1 MNFDGKTGTKHTSL
15 RGPAQVIAS
24 GDFAETEA
32 IEPNGYRH
40 ALFVVHCNISGA
52 RALNGELQDTADL
65 GEWTAIPG
73 TSFSMSVANGDGVEA
88 TRAILVAHDSVQR
101 YVRVYLTTIA
111 GTSVAPTVSVMQ
123 FNPAVDLGQNA
134 VNLTVN

>member
-15 RGPAQVIAS
+15 RGPGQAINA
-24 GDFAETEA
+24 GDFFETEA
-32 IEPNGYRH
+32 IQPNGYRH
-40 ALFVVHCNISGA
+40 ALFVVHCNISGL
-52 RALNGELQDTADL
+52 RVLNGELQDTADL
-65 GEWTAIPG
+65 GDWTAIPG

-88 TRAILVAHDSVQR
+88 TRAILVAHDRVQR

-111 GTSVAPTVSVMQ
+111 GASVAPTASVVQ

-134 VNLTVN
+134 INLTVN